1 MAVDYSQ
8 YAQIYGGGS
17 QAQQGAAQI
26 GSAIGRGFSAI
37 PNKMDRLAASQ
48 SEGLDNAFAPL
59 MNLLNKRVEE
69 WGDVNTSIPSAGEA
83 YMTWVNSLEPRE
95 KKIARRGGIL
105 DPLRFKQQYDAQMDM
120 YLPSIKQK
128 LEAYRQLTGKSDD
141 KMRDFLSTKQSL
153 NSFLLANT
161 SAEELATTN
170 QYFKPE
176 KSWKQWWQNK
186 DAVGM
191 PWYTEDVSKA
201 EIPIGGTLAAAGAL
215 RMGRGIAKKGPVAY
229 AKASQPFGKK
239 RTLTLS
245 DKGFKMAE
253 KTGAN
258 KGKNIPWKN
267 TTKYKNLTKAQDAA
281 KVANKGAKV
290 GAAKAPMQTIT
301 KYIKKHGVSGLIK
314 KIANKTTWK
323 VAARLVGRQT
333 LSLAMKGT
341 GVGAVASLA
350 LDVATVWEIARLIS
364 DFNE

>member
-1 MAVDYSQ
+1 M
-8 YAQIYGGGS
+8 
-17 QAQQGAAQI
+17 
-26 GSAIGRGFSAI
+26 
-37 PNKMDRLAASQ
+37 ML
-48 SEGLDNAFAPL
+48 
-59 MNLLNKRVEE
+59 
-69 WGDVNTSIPSAGEA
+69 
-83 YMTWVNSLEPRE
+83 
-95 KKIARRGGIL
+95 
-105 DPLRFKQQYDAQMDM
+105 KQQ
-120 YLPSIKQK
+120 
-128 LEAYRQLTGKSDD
+128 LETYRQLTGKSDD

-161 SAEELATTN
+161 STEDLATVN

-201 EIPIGGTLAAAGAL
+201 EIPIGGTLAAAGGL

-239 RTLTLS
+239 RAFGLK

-253 KTGAN
+253 KQLGWQGKTTALGKKQMAAAQTAQSKASKAVTGAKKLYDKKPMKYKTGAN